1 MKASLIIFGVL
12 ILIGGIALF
21 YEALLI
27 YQFVTTPTYQTTL
40 LRNDYLIGG
49 SLFAVIGTALVYL
62 GVK

>member
-27 YQFVTTPTYQTTL
+27 YQFVTTPTYQTDL

-49 SLFAVIGTALVYL
+49 SLFTVVGIALVYL